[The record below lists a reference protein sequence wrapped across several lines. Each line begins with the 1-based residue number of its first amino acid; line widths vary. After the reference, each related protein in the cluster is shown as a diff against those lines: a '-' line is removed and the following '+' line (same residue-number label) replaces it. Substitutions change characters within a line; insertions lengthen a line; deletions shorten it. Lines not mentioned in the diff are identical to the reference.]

1 MYISHSELVYIY
13 IYCIYICIYAVF
25 AMSFCCFQFDVLYI
39 LVPQEYFCH
48 LDHQGRRMDM
58 HERPELYFGSYEYI
72 ATADYCKV
80 GIWASFHKYLKH
92 FVNGITNYDEVFPIL
107 VYHM

>member
-1 MYISHSELVYIY
+1 MIVIVRWVYIACLY
-13 IYCIYICIYAVF
+13 LH
-25 AMSFCCFQFDVLYI
+25 VLNV

-48 LDHQGRRMDM
+48 LDHQGRRMDV

-80 GIWASFHKYLKH
+80 GICVSILIYLKH
-92 FVNGITNYDEVFPIL
+92 LVNGITD
-107 VYHM
+107 